1 MRFGIGY
8 DVHRLVV
15 NRPLVLAGVTVP
27 WEKGLLGHS
36 DADVATHA
44 LCDALLG
51 AAALGDIGR
60 HFPDSD
66 ERWRGVDS
74 QILLVRVVEL
84 LRNNGYRPFN
94 VDLVVIA
101 ERPKL
106 APHIDAMRD
115 VLARS
120 LGCPLDHVGI
130 KATTTEGL
138 GFTGRGE
145 GIAAQAVASII
156 PLS

>member
-8 DVHRLVV
+8 DVHRLVTD
-15 NRPLVLAGVTVP
+15 RPLVLGGVTIA

-60 HFPDSD
+60 HFPDSV
-66 ERWRGVDS
+66 ERWRGINS
-74 QILLVRVVEL
+74 QALLQQVVEL
-84 LRNNGYRPFN
+84 LRDRGYRAHN
-94 VDLVVIA
+94 VDLVIIA

-106 APHIDAMRD
+106 APHIDAMRQT
-115 VLARS
+115 LARTLACS
-120 LGCPLDHVGI
+120 VDNVGI

-145 GIAAQAVASII
+145 GIAAQAVASIV
-156 PLS
+156 PL